1 MSYCRQYADAL
12 LSRSVPMFAVALA
25 LGFGVLGLGAC
36 SDDATGPQPDSS
48 ITDSSITDSSITDSA
63 ITDSSITDGVVVADQ
78 IVGPSTGPLTCEG
91 YTTPSFSKACVK
103 ATDCVVVMHQID
115 CCGTQ
120 IAIGVAAGEQTR
132 FVAEEKTCA
141 ATYPMC
147 GCATQTTKTE
157 DGSSL
162 DMGGDPAAV
171 DCVGGVCTT
180 YVKGCG
186 KPCDTGT
193 TCHYCATGS
202 STQYFACSTTCKVK
216 SDCKDTALPECVT
229 GRYGG
234 LFCAASDANCTTK

>member
-1 MSYCRQYADAL
+1 MSYCRQYADAF
-12 LSRSVPMFAVALA
+12 LSPYVPMFAVALA
-25 LGFGVLGLGAC
+25 LGLGVLGLGAC
-36 SDDATGPQPDSS
+36 SDDATGPRPDSS
-48 ITDSSITDSSITDSA
+48 ITDSI
-63 ITDSSITDGVVVADQ
+63 VVADQ
-78 IVGPSTGPLTCEG
+78 IVGPSTGPLTCQG
-91 YTTPSFSKACVK
+91 NTTYTMPSFSKACVK
-103 ATDCVVVMHQID
+103 ATDCAVVMHQID
-115 CCGTQ
+115 CCGTS
-120 IAIGVAAGEQTR
+120 IALGVAAGEKTR

-186 KPCDTGT
+186 KPCAAGT
-193 TCHYCATGS
+193 TCHYCPTGL

-229 GRYGG
+229 GRYGD
-234 LFCAASDANCTTK
+234 LFCAASDASCTTK